1 MRNLPALSSLS
12 FLLLAL
18 LSQPTSA
25 TEDEPVTDLPPAPSE
40 DVVQIK
46 AVCQQIALEDQVEA
60 SEMQKFLLDCVNEQL
75 NEMGYQP
82 LASLE

>member
-1 MRNLPALSSLS
+1 MSV
-12 FLLLAL
+12 LLLAL
-18 LSQPTSA
+18 LSQPLSA
-25 TEDEPVTDLPPAPSE
+25 TEDEPVTDLPPAPTE

-60 SEMQKFLLDCVNEQL
+60 ADMQKFLLGCLNEQL

-82 LASLE
+82 LTSLD